1 MSKTK
6 KFYPVLDNIIAYEGG
21 ELSNNDI
28 LELFSE
34 LVKNG
39 MAWSL
44 QGCYGRQAEALI
56 KSGYL
61 SAEGKILKELEEN

>member
-1 MSKTK
+1 MPKTK
-6 KFYPVLDNIIAYEGG
+6 KFYPIVDKIIAYEGG
-21 ELSNNDI
+21 ELSDKNT

-56 KSGYL
+56 KGGYL
-61 SAEGKILKELEEN
+61 SSKGEILKELE